1 VVDLEKE
8 LQQAAGQLMTA
19 GLKMISIAGAV
30 VSPGLKIVIRALGR
44 PVQRA

>member
-19 GLKMISIAGAV
+19 GLKMISIAGAWYRQV
-30 VSPGLKIVIRALGR
+30 
-44 PVQRA
+44 